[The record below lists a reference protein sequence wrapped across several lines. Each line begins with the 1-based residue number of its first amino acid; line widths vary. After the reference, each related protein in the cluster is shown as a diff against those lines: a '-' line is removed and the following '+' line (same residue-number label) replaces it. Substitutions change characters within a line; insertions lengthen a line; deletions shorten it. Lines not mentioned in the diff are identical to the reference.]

1 MQRFN
6 NILVVIDRVIDG
18 EALIERAVILGQR
31 DQAHQMVIVDIERF
45 Q

>member
-18 EALIERAVILGQR
+18 EALIERAVTLGQR
-31 DQAHQMVIVDIERF
+31 NQAHQTFIVVIERF